1 MVTDII
7 FVYHLY
13 RSKWLIVIYIMLKN
27 HLHWGGG
34 AGKYPCCLVFLKFT
48 DDMHTRYSLTPIQ
61 NMLTQVISNQPNAYI
76 L

>member
-1 MVTDII
+1 MIDSNIH
-7 FVYHLY
+7 YAKKPSPL
-13 RSKWLIVIYIMLKN
+13 
-27 HLHWGGG
+27 GGG
-34 AGKYPCCLVFLKFT
+34 AGKYPCCLVFLKFN